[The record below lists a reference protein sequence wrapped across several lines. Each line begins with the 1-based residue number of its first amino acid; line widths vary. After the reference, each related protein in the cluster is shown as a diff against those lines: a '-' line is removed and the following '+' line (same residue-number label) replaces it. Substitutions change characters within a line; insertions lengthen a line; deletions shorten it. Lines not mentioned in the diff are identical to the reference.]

1 MSSAQTSTDP
11 PANASRA
18 TTAQTARGAVV
29 LLAARL
35 LSTATAIVST
45 AILARHLDPSAFGLV
60 AMVLP
65 VIALGRA
72 FEEIGLGDATVQHEN
87 ITHDQISSLFWLN
100 VGAGLALATLFA
112 TTAPLL
118 AWFYDSTDVTPIAL
132 ALAPLFLIAAL
143 GAQHRAVLRREF
155 RFRSLAIAQCISV
168 VIGAIV
174 GISAA
179 LLDFGVWALVMQN
192 VSAALTLCISHWMNS
207 QFRPRWPRLAA
218 GLRPL
223 VHFGVHQTGTQF
235 LTAITRNIDNIL
247 IGRFL
252 GSATLGLYDRAFQLM
267 MLPSSQ
273 LNYPLSNAVVP
284 ALSRL
289 QRDPEAY
296 RRLYRSACEVVA
308 ALAFSLAV
316 FTAAAAPAMV
326 ATLLGPHWEGVVPIL
341 RALAPCGLLV
351 ALNAGTAWV
360 YQSLGRSD
368 RQFRWSLLG
377 TAVSIAAIFAGLPF
391 GVLGVAIA
399 LSTARVLL
407 RPFAVMYCFRG
418 TFLSQR
424 DLFESAWRPAV
435 AAGIAGVATWLLDPT
450 QLMAPM
456 RLSIQG
462 ATFLTTGV
470 MAIALIPGG
479 FARLQ
484 RSRAILTSLR
494 SSSRQ
499 GSAT

>member
-1 MSSAQTSTDP
+1 MNP
-11 PANASRA
+11 VRA
-18 TTAQTARGAVV
+18 TTTQTAHGALV
-29 LLAARL
+29 LLSARL
-35 LSTATAIVST
+35 ASTATAIVST
-45 AILARHLDPSAFGLV
+45 AVLARHLDPQAFGLV

-72 FEEIGLGDATVQHEN
+72 FEEIGLGDATVQRQD
-87 ITHDQISSLFWLN
+87 ITGEQISSLFWLN
-100 VGAGLALATLFA
+100 VAAGVLLTALFA
-112 TTAPLL
+112 ACAHWIAL
-118 AWFYDSTDVTPIAL
+118 FYEATSVMPIAL
-132 ALAPLFLIAAL
+132 ALAPLFFIAAL
-143 GAQHRAVLRREF
+143 GAQHRAVLRRNF
-155 RFRSLAIAQCISV
+155 RFRALAIAQCVSV
-168 VIGAIV
+168 VMGAML
-174 GISAA
+174 GITAA
-179 LLDFGVWALVMQN
+179 LLNLGVWALVIQN
-192 VSAALTLCISHWMNS
+192 LAAALTLCSLNWWNS
-207 QFRPRWPRLAA
+207 EFRPSWPRRAK

-223 VHFGVHQTGTQF
+223 VRFGVHQTGTQF

-273 LNYPLSNAVVP
+273 LNYPLTSAVVP

-289 QRDPEAY
+289 QHDPDAY

-326 ATLLGPHWEGVVPIL
+326 AVLLGPNWDGVAPVL

-351 ALNAGTAWV
+351 SLNTGTAWV

-377 TAVSIAAIFAGLPF
+377 TTVSISAICAGLPY
-391 GVLGVAIA
+391 GILGVAIA
-399 LSTARVLL
+399 LSTARIIL

-424 DLFESAWRPAV
+424 DLLESAWRPALAASV
-435 AAGIAGVATWLLDPT
+435 AGIATWLADPT
-450 QLMAPM
+450 ELSPVL
-456 RLSIQG
+456 RLSAQG
-462 ATFLTTGV
+462 IVFLGTACV
-470 MAIALIPGG
+470 AVVLIPGG

-484 RSRAILTSLR
+484 RSRAILMSLR
-494 SSSRQ
+494 AQNREGQ
-499 GSAT
+499 TT